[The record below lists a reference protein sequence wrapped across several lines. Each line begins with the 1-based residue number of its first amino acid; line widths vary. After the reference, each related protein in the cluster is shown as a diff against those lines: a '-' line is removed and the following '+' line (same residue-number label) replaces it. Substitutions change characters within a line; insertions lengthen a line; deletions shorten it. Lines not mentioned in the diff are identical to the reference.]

1 MKRFNYYLSLMLLL
15 VFTAAC
21 SDEFDQPPM
30 VIPTAEHTPNMTI
43 AAFKAKYWQDAVNYI
58 DTVKEDIV
66 IHGWVTSSDESGNIY
81 KSLYISDGTAGIN
94 ISINQNSLYN
104 NYRLGQEIV
113 IPMKDYFVGKYNGQ
127 QQLGYPAWYA
137 SGSVWEATFLP
148 QAMWESMVELNG
160 LPDLSKVDTLDVS
173 ISDFQGKTDSE
184 TLLKYQGKLVRISG
198 VQFTEADGVTTFAE
212 STATTNRTIADEDG
226 NQLIVRNSNYADFRA
241 DALPEGTVDVVGL
254 LSFYATRQNSSGTWQ
269 FYLRDAHDV
278 IGGGGKGTKSNPF
291 TVDEAIQEVP
301 KVTPDFNP
309 TPSKPYWV
317 SGYIVGAVAGEVTTI
332 TSNADIEWA
341 APTSIDN
348 TIVIADD
355 PNCKDVNKCFIIN
368 LAQGSKAREEL
379 SLKKYPAL
387 YKKQIKV
394 KGPFENFMGKYGI
407 IDLIDYERP
416 EIPVLTLEEGFDTA
430 LPGTWSNITVSGDKS
445 WYQTVF
451 TQTNNGYAAMTG
463 YKGNNPP
470 FDAWL
475 ITPLLDIEHAASKI
489 LTFRTQVA
497 GYGSTTS
504 RFEVYILDS
513 KNPDAAGVK
522 VKLDPTIAT
531 ATGGSPVYSDW
542 VESGD
547 VDLSQWANGCYY
559 IGFRFYA
566 TQDANYA
573 TWCVDDVTFGHAP
586 KLATASDFE
595 TILQGEEKDYT
606 TTLGTYTS
614 KAGWVASNC
623 TILKGGA
630 SDGNPVFT
638 FIGYALGSSTTYAKA
653 PTLNGGTSSVGTI
666 VSPVLKG
673 GMKKLRFN
681 YGSAYSGK
689 LLSFRVDVKQNGNV
703 VKSWTINDT
712 NVTQKKA
719 YSFEESCSVNGDFTI
734 EFTNLCPS
742 NATGNKDRAS
752 IWNVNWDSAE

>member
-21 SDEFDQPPM
+21 NDEFDQPPM

-43 AAFKAKYWQDAVNYI
+43 AEFKAKYWQDAVNYI

-81 KSLYISDGTAGIN
+81 KSLYIMDESGAGIN

-160 LPDLSKVDTLDVS
+160 LPNLSKIDTLDVS
-173 ISDFQGKTDSE
+173 ISDFQGKTDAE
-184 TLLKYQGKLVRISG
+184 TLLKYQGRLVRING
-198 VQFTEADGVTTFAE
+198 VHFTEANGKTTYAE
-212 STATTNRTIADEDG
+212 ASATTNRTIADEDG

-241 DALPEGTVDVVGL
+241 DTLPEGDVDVVGL

-278 IGGGGKGTKSNPF
+278 IGGGGKGTHSNPYT
-291 TVDEAIQEVP
+291 TVEAVEAQNSGA
-301 KVTPDFNP
+301 KGWVT
-309 TPSKPYWV
+309 
-317 SGYIVGAVAGEVTTI
+317 GYIVGAVGPEVTTV
-332 TSNADIEWA
+332 SGNADIEWK
-341 APTSIDN
+341 APTTLDN
-348 TIVIADD
+348 TLVIADD
-355 PNCKDVNKCFIIN
+355 PNCTDVNRCIIIP
-368 LAQGSKAREEL
+368 LPQGSKAREEL
-379 SLKKYPAL
+379 SLKTYPAL
-387 YKKQIKV
+387 YKKQIMV
-394 KGPFENFMGKYGI
+394 KGPLVSFMGKAGLNPLEAY
-407 IDLIDYERP
+407 DRP
-416 EIPVLTLEEGFDTA
+416 VVPVLTLEEGFDTA
-430 LPGTWSNITVSGDKS
+430 LPENWFNVTVSGDKA

-451 TQTNNGYAAMTG
+451 TQTGNGYAAMTG
-463 YKGNNPP
+463 YKGTNPP

-475 ITPLLDIEHAASKI
+475 ITPYLDIQNAASKI

-504 RFEVYILDS
+504 HFEVYILDS
-513 KNPDAAGVK
+513 RDPSTASVK
-522 VKLDPTIAT
+522 VKLNPAIAT
-531 ATGGSPVYSDW
+531 PTGGTPVYSDW
-542 VESGD
+542 KESGE
-547 VDLSQWANGCYY
+547 VDLSQWADGCYY

-573 TWCVDDVTFGHAP
+573 TWCVDDVTFGLAP
-586 KLATASDFE
+586 KLDTSSDFE
-595 TILQGEEKDYT
+595 TMPART

-614 KAGWVASNC
+614 TKGWVASNC
-623 TILKGGA
+623 TLLEGGA
-630 SDGNPVFT
+630 TDGNPVFS
-638 FIGYALGSSTTYAKA
+638 FIGYALGSSTEYAKA
-653 PTLNGGTSSVGTI
+653 PTMNGGTGSVGTI
-666 VSPVLKG
+666 KSPVLKG
-673 GMKKLRFN
+673 GMTKLRFN
-681 YGSAYSGK
+681 YGCAYSGK
-689 LLSFRVDVKQNGNV
+689 VLKFRVDVKQNGNV
-703 VKSWTINDT
+703 VKTWTISND
-712 NVTQKKA
+712 NVTQKNA
-719 YSFEESCSVNGDFTI
+719 YAFEENVSVNGDFTI

-742 NATGNKDRAS
+742 NATGNTRDRVS
-752 IWNVNWDSAE
+752 IWNVNWDAAE

>member
-1 MKRFNYYLSLMLLL
+1 MKRFNYYLSLMILL

-43 AAFKAKYWQDAVNYI
+43 AEFKAKYWQDAVNYI

-104 NYRLGQEIV
+104 NYRIGQEIV

-160 LPDLSKVDTLDVS
+160 LPDLSKVDTVDVS
-173 ISDFQGKTDSE
+173 ISDFQGKTDAE

-198 VQFTEADGVTTFAE
+198 VHFTEANGTVTFAE
-212 STATTNRTIADEDG
+212 SSATTNRTVADEDG

-241 DALPEGTVDVVGL
+241 DVLPEDDVDIVGL

-269 FYLRDAHDV
+269 FYLRDINDV
-278 IGGGGKGTKSNPF
+278 IGGGGIGSMSNPY
-291 TVDEAIQEVP
+291 TVEGMIPLCKEIVNIPP
-301 KVTPDFNP
+301 KG
-309 TPSKPYWV
+309 WV
-317 SGYIVGAVAGEVTTI
+317 AGYIVGAVAPEVTTV
-332 TSNADIEWA
+332 SGNSDIEWQ
-341 APTSIDN
+341 APTTLDN

-355 PNCKDVNKCFIIN
+355 PNCKDISKCAIVV
-368 LAQGSKAREEL
+368 LPQGSKVRADL
-379 SLKKYPAL
+379 NLKDSPAL
-387 YKKQIKV
+387 YKKQVKV
-394 KGPFENFMGKYGI
+394 RGAFLRMMGQAAITNVDNYV
-407 IDLIDYERP
+407 RP
-416 EIPVLTLEEGFDTA
+416 EIPHTMLNEGFDTA
-430 LPGTWSNITVSGDKS
+430 LPSDWYNVTVAGDKA

-475 ITPLLDIEHAASKI
+475 ITPQLDIKNAVSKV

-504 RFEVYILDS
+504 RFEVYVLNS
-513 KNPDAAGVK
+513 KNPEDATVK
-522 VKLDPTIAT
+522 VKLNPAIAT
-531 ATGGSPVYSDW
+531 ATSGTPVYSDW
-542 VESGD
+542 KESGE
-547 VDLSQWANGCYY
+547 VDLSQWADGSYY

-573 TWCVDDVTFGHAP
+573 TWCVDDVTFGLPP
-586 KLATASDFE
+586 KLTTTADFE
-595 TILQGEEKDYT
+595 TILAGQEKDYT
-606 TTLGTYTS
+606 TTLGNYTS
-614 KAGWVASNC
+614 SAGWVASNC

-630 SDGNPVFT
+630 ADGNPVFT
-638 FIGYALGSSTTYAKA
+638 FIGYALGSTSEYAKA
-653 PTLNGGTSSVGTI
+653 PTLNGGTNNVGTI
-666 VSPVLKG
+666 VSPTLKG
-673 GMKKLRFN
+673 GMKKLRFS

-689 LLSFRVDVKQNGNV
+689 LLAFRVDVKKGGSV

-719 YSFEESCSVNGDFTI
+719 YSFEEECAVSGEFTI

-742 NATGNKDRAS
+742 NATGSKDRAS
-752 IWNVNWDSAE
+752 IWNVNWDPAD